1 MLQITTEGKKASLRL
16 AVLSTV
22 FIVVTELVYAEMLSF
37 IRYPERDK
45 NVHKTENQ
53 NILWHMGAWWD
64 PKNAQPCME
73 VCSQNN
79 VNIFPNKAMLLCIRL
94 TILCLNWQTRLA
106 QSIPVD
112 RYSTRLGLHNTVQ
125 CYPASKTCTMQSK
138 GNLYK
143 VRNGVVADKILR

>member
-1 MLQITTEGKKASLRL
+1 MLQITTEGKKTSLRF

-22 FIVVTELVYAEMLSF
+22 FIVGTELVYAEMLSF

-53 NILWHMGAWWD
+53 NILWPMGAWWD

-79 VNIFPNKAMLLCIRL
+79 VNIFPNKAMLQCIRL

-112 RYSTRLGLHNTVQ
+112 RYSTRLGIHNNNIVP
-125 CYPASKTCTMQSK
+125 CNPAFLKYVRCK
-138 GNLYK
+138 GNLQSR
-143 VRNGVVADKILR
+143 VRNGVVADKI